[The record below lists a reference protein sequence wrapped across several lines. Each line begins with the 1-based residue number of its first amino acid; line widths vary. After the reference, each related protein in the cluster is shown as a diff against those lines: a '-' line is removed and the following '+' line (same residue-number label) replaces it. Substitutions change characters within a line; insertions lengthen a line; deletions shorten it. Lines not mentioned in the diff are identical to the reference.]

1 MNNYFN
7 YFWDLLII
15 APALVGIAT
24 SKATETNY
32 NVIIGKISF
41 LNIWTLFITLFN
53 YGEKTFVAWKISMIS
68 LKNFSRFSD
77 LKFPKAQTFAKMTK
91 KRES

>member
-41 LNIWTLFITLFN
+41 LNIWTLFN
-53 YGEKTFVAWKISMIS
+53 
-68 LKNFSRFSD
+68 

>member
-53 YGEKTFVAWKISMIS
+53 YGEKTFVA
-68 LKNFSRFSD
+68 
-77 LKFPKAQTFAKMTK
+77 
-91 KRES
+91 